1 MPDNMGEEIAFGD
14 NLETENRKDPC
25 GFKGIH
31 YGLGCGSVAL
41 KPFYFNLIHTLQREG
56 SSSTLAG

>member
-1 MPDNMGEEIAFGD
+1 MGQMPDNMGEEIAFGD

-41 KPFYFNLIHTLQREG
+41 EHVAVN
-56 SSSTLAG
+56 

>member
-25 GFKGIH
+25 GFKGMH
-31 YGLGCGSVAL
+31 
-41 KPFYFNLIHTLQREG
+41 
-56 SSSTLAG
+56 